1 MSMRSNAVWGAL
13 TTLVGVMMFVTVVVL
28 LHFVQIEYDPKAQLM
43 SELALGR
50 YGWAMIIAFF
60 GLAIAVFG
68 VQVAV
73 APSRGSRAYRALL
86 VAAALSFLI
95 AGIFPL
101 GATSMVHIGA
111 IGIAFVLSVLSMY
124 LFPTSVGD
132 ASVAAS
138 RRVSWP
144 LAAGVAVSVALGH
157 SALPIGIGQRLAAAC
172 LLLWLGIVGWNLY
185 RLRQSTT

>member
-1 MSMRSNAVWGAL
+1 MWGAL
-13 TTLVGVMMFVTVVVL
+13 TTLVGVVTFVTVVVT
-28 LHFVQIEYDPKAQLM
+28 LHFVQVGYDPKTQLM

-50 YGWAMIIAFF
+50 YGWAMIIAFV

-86 VAAALSFLI
+86 VAAALSFFI

-101 GATSMVHIGA
+101 GVTSMVHIGA

-124 LFPTSVGD
+124 FFPKSVGD
-132 ASVAAS
+132 VSVAAS

-157 SALPIGIGQRLAAAC
+157 SELPMGIGQRLAAAC

-185 RLRQSTT
+185 QLRRSTV